1 MFLLTA
7 ITTLFTLL
15 IAYAFSKNTRV
26 ITLITG
32 NSRKLADLEAVFE
45 SKLHGANSEVVEIQG
60 TPLEIAIKKAET
72 LYAKI
77 GPCLCEDTSLGLPCT
92 EYGSKQ
98 KEPIFP
104 ALIKHLIDACKVGD
118 GNLVDALKAIS
129 PEHLTYEY
137 TSSVSI
143 CTGSTTTVIQCVT
156 KCILQH
162 GGGGKGEIDPYV
174 VPVCYTLTRHENGKT
189 IVLINDH
196 VVENPDEK
204 TIGEMPERRAEVHP
218 RYFALE
224 AAKAW
229 LFSNGYTIKK

>member
-7 ITTLFTLL
+7 TITLFTLL
-15 IAYAFSKNTRV
+15 IAYAFSRTSRE

-45 SKLHGANSEVVEIQG
+45 RKLHGANFEVVEIQG
-60 TPLEIAIKKAET
+60 SPLEIAIKKARD

-77 GPCLCEDTSLGLPCT
+77 GPCLCEDTSLGLPCK

-137 TSSVSI
+137 TSTVSI
-143 CTGSTTTVIQCVT
+143 CTGSTTTVLQCVT
-156 KCILQH
+156 KCILRH
-162 GGGGKGEIDPYV
+162 GGGKGDIDPYV
-174 VPVCYTLTRHENGKT
+174 VPVCYTLTRHENGET
-189 IVLINDH
+189 IVLINDQA
-196 VVENPDEK
+196 VENPDEN
-204 TIGEMPERRAEVHP
+204 TIGEMPVRRAEVHP

-224 AAKAW
+224 AAKEW